1 MRLRAILLRLL
12 LCIALVA
19 NGTSAVYASTMMAF
33 DAGMAATAAAE
44 KDAEPPCPEM
54 PAMTH
59 GAMAADHDMPAMTH
73 AATAANHD
81 APAPPASHSDCC
93 PPGAC
98 LCSCVSHAPTIPAF
112 GAFAISVRPS
122 AAPVAALR
130 VSFASPA
137 LPHLIR
143 PPIG

>member
-12 LCIALVA
+12 LCFALVA

-33 DAGMAATAAAE
+33 GAGMDATAAAH
-44 KDAEPPCPEM
+44 DAAPPC
-54 PAMTH
+54 
-59 GAMAADHDMPAMTH
+59 DDMPAMAH
-73 AATAANHD
+73 AAMTSDHD
-81 APAPPASHSDCC
+81 APASPVAHDDCC

-98 LCSCVSHAPTIPAF
+98 LCSCVSHAPTIPTF
-112 GAFAISVRPS
+112 GSIAIPVRPS
-122 AAPVAALR
+122 AAPGAALR

>member
-1 MRLRAILLRLL
+1 MRLRSILLRLL

-33 DAGMAATAAAE
+33 NAGMAATPAAGQG
-44 KDAEPPCPEM
+44 AEPPCHDM
-54 PAMTH
+54 PGMTH
-59 GAMAADHDMPAMTH
+59 AAMAGDYGMPAMTH
-73 AATAANHD
+73 AAMAADHD
-81 APAPPASHSDCC
+81 APAPPAAHYGCC

-98 LCSCVSHAPTIPAF
+98 LCSCVSHAPTIPAV
-112 GAFAISVRPS
+112 GAFAISMRPS

>member
-1 MRLRAILLRLL
+1 MRLRAILLRVL

-33 DAGMAATAAAE
+33 DGGLVAPAAGQ
-44 KDAEPPCPEM
+44 DAKSPCHDM
-54 PAMTH
+54 PSMSHA
-59 GAMAADHDMPAMTH
+59 GMAADHDAH
-73 AATAANHD
+73 
-81 APAPPASHSDCC
+81 APPTSHDDCC

-98 LCSCVSHAPTIPAF
+98 LCSCVSHAPTIAAF
-112 GAFAISVRPS
+112 GAFSIQMWPS

-130 VSFASPA
+130 VSFASPV

>member
-12 LCIALVA
+12 LCVALVA
-19 NGTSAVYASTMMAF
+19 NGTSAVYASTMMAAG
-33 DAGMAATAAAE
+33 AGMDVAAAAH
-44 KDAEPPCPEM
+44 DAAPPCDDM
-54 PAMTH
+54 PAMAH
-59 GAMAADHDMPAMTH
+59 SAMAADHD
-73 AATAANHD
+73 
-81 APAPPASHSDCC
+81 APAPPVSHDDCC

-112 GAFAISVRPS
+112 GAFAIPVRPS

>member
-1 MRLRAILLRLL
+1 MRLRDILFRLL
-12 LCIALVA
+12 LCVALMA
-19 NGTSAVYASTMMAF
+19 NGTSAVYASTMMAAG
-33 DAGMAATAAAE
+33 AGMAATAAVDH
-44 KDAEPPCPEM
+44 DATPTCDDM
-54 PAMTH
+54 PAMAH
-59 GAMAADHDMPAMTH
+59 SAMAADQD
-73 AATAANHD
+73 AA
-81 APAPPASHSDCC
+81 APPISHDDCC

-122 AAPVAALR
+122 APPVAALT

>member
-1 MRLRAILLRLL
+1 MRPRSLLLRLL

-19 NGTSAVYASTMMAF
+19 NGTSAVYASTLMT
-33 DAGMAATAAAE
+33 AGAGTDATAAASH
-44 KDAEPPCPEM
+44 DAEPPC
-54 PAMTH
+54 
-59 GAMAADHDMPAMTH
+59 HDMPAMTH
-73 AATAANHD
+73 AAMAADHD
-81 APAPPASHSDCC
+81 TPAAPVSHDDCC

-98 LCSCVSHAPTIPAF
+98 LCSCVSHAPTLPAF
-112 GAFAISVRPS
+112 GVFALPARPS

-130 VSFASPA
+130 VAFASPA

>member
-12 LCIALVA
+12 LCVALVA

-33 DAGMAATAAAE
+33 GAGMDATAAASQDS
-44 KDAEPPCPEM
+44 KPPC
-54 PAMTH
+54 
-59 GAMAADHDMPAMTH
+59 DDMPAMAH
-73 AATAANHD
+73 AATATDHG
-81 APAPPASHSDCC
+81 APAPPVSHDDCC

-112 GAFAISVRPS
+112 GAFAIPVRPS
-122 AAPVAALR
+122 AAPVAVLR
-130 VSFASPA
+130 ISFASPA